1 MINCVCVYMI
11 IIIIIIQ
18 CSNVVVLFN
27 GGIVCIIDG
36 ASLAE
41 LIEEKVSNKGTY
53 VHVLHV
59 D

>member
-1 MINCVCVYMI
+1 MI

-41 LIEEKVSNKGTY
+41 LIEEKVSDKGTY

>member
-1 MINCVCVYMI
+1 MI

-18 CSNVVVLFN
+18 CSNVVVLFK

>member
-1 MINCVCVYMI
+1 MIKCVCACMI